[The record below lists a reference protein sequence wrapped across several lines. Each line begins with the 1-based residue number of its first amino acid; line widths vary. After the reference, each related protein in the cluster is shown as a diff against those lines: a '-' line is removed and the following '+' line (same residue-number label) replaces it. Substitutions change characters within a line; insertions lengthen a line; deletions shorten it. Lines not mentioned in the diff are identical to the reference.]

1 MNTKALTFSVL
12 KSALSAISSVKVN
25 AQEGTIPVKET
36 PIEKV
41 EIAGRH
47 SPFGFR
53 RTVNASLTFSF

>member
-25 AQEGTIPVKET
+25 AQEGTIELEET

-41 EIAGRH
+41 GIAGRH
-47 SPFGFR
+47 SPFGVR